1 MTPLE
6 AARLYGSIAAK
17 TLGQAT
23 GAPADPTRDFT
34 RFLREE
40 LAQAGETLARGEQVA
55 RAGLTGRAS
64 VQEVVEAVTAAELAL
79 ERVTAVRDRVI
90 AAYQEIL
97 RMPI

>member
-1 MTPLE
+1 MSPLE
-6 AARLYGSIAAK
+6 AARLYGTVAAR
-17 TLGQAT
+17 T
-23 GAPADPTRDFT
+23 GASGAGGTGTAPAFAEV
-34 RFLREE
+34 LKRELE
-40 LAQAGETLARGEQVA
+40 GAAAALHHGEAVA
-55 RAGLTGRAS
+55 RAGLLGRAS